1 MSTTEDPEALSKEI
15 ARLQKENELMQQLLA
30 RQSLSTEAATAPG
43 QASSG
48 ELLLSWCHLQ
58 NAHITFVN

>member
-1 MSTTEDPEALSKEI
+1 
-15 ARLQKENELMQQLLA
+15 MQQLLA

-48 ELLLSWCHLQ
+48 ELPLAGAIAHVSQ
-58 NAHITFVN
+58 NY